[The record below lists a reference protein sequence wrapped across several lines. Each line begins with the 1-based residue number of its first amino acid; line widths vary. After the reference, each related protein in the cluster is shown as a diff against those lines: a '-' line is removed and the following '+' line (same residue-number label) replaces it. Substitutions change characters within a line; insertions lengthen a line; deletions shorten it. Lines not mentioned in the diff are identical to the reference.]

1 MSHNWVDMQGQSP
14 KPHFGVAGLI
24 IPHVLIVYEKD
35 GYVMIFVNLPVS
47 FLGPFDVATEKSTQ
61 NS

>member
-1 MSHNWVDMQGQSP
+1 MQGQSP